1 MVEIAPDDKEKFE
14 KMMAGITVAEIG
26 RVTDGEIFEVYGRGG
41 NKVMSAA
48 IAELKEAWQK
58 PLRW

>member
-1 MVEIAPDDKEKFE
+1 
-14 KMMAGITVAEIG
+14 MMAGITLAPIGHVNREDVLEVHGLSDDVAL
-26 RVTDGEIFEVYGRGG
+26 RTP
-41 NKVMSAA
+41 